1 MKRQEENLRFHR
13 TKKIPPRC
21 KGRFIRL
28 SGTSTSVGYGPGSDN
43 SGISTSVG
51 NGEQLFWHLNVMRV
65 LSAFPRLCSSSLSR
79 QFSCNTVGSGAP
91 NPASPLLCVRLRYV
105 FKCATPTEL
114 VSLRAPLRAAHLA
127 HVSAAAPPLVMG
139 GAVSCSP
146 PESLLVFKTTDVDAV
161 AAFARA
167 DPYVTGGI
175 VASWEV
181 ASYTVV
187 AGSVS

>member
-1 MKRQEENLRFHR
+1 
-13 TKKIPPRC
+13 
-21 KGRFIRL
+21 
-28 SGTSTSVGYGPGSDN
+28 
-43 SGISTSVG
+43 
-51 NGEQLFWHLNVMRV
+51 
-65 LSAFPRLCSSSLSR
+65 
-79 QFSCNTVGSGAP
+79 
-91 NPASPLLCVRLRYV
+91 
-105 FKCATPTEL
+105 
-114 VSLRAPLRAAHLA
+114 
-127 HVSAAAPPLVMG
+127 MG

-167 DPYVTGGI
+167 DPYITGGI